1 MSAEAAWIG
10 LDLGTSGLKGVALTA
25 AGAVA
30 ARASAG
36 YPTAHPG
43 AGACEQDP
51 GDWLRA
57 VEQVTSQLAAAVP
70 ARRWR
75 GIGLARMIPTLVTVG
90 RRGEPTGPAITWQ
103 DSRADARGDELREGC
118 GADALYRLTGQ
129 WVDGRYLLPM
139 YAGLAAADP
148 ARAAATATIASAKD
162 YLFGWLT
169 GELATDP
176 STATGFGCYELET
189 GRWNEAVRAAAAD
202 AAEGAAGAAGLPAL
216 PPMLPSTAS
225 RPLRPELAGR
235 LGCGPI
241 PVGLGAADSVLGAL
255 GLGVRDP
262 GQVAYVAGTSNVIM
276 GVSGELVLDPW
287 HRFLATPLAEPGR
300 WGLEMDLL
308 ATGSAVTWL
317 AGLLGGERDAAG
329 LVALAA
335 GLDPALAPVVLP
347 YLSPGEQGAL
357 WDPRLHGAVVGLHLG
372 HGRQHLARGLVN
384 GIVLES
390 RRCLAVLDETG
401 GFGRTL
407 AVAGGSAADQRFR
420 ADLADASRRRVS
432 MPRDDATDY
441 SARGAAL
448 LAARASDGQWPPD
461 AFPSSGAVA
470 EPDESRARVWDELW
484 ATFESARQAVS
495 RHDHASW

>member
-75 GIGLARMIPTLVTVG
+75 GIGLAGMIPTLVTVG

-216 PPMLPSTAS
+216 PPVLPSTAS
-225 RPLRPELAGR
+225 RPLRPELARR

-287 HRFLATPLAEPGR
+287 HRFLVTPLAEPGR

-317 AGLLGGERDAAG
+317 AGLLGGELDAAG